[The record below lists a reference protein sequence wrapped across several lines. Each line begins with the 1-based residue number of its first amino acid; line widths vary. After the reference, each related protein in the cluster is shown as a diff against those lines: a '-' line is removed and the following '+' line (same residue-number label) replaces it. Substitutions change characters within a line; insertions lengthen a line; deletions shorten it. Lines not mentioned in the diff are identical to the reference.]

1 MLSIRITALSGPLDA
16 GVPRPSSIIDHKS
29 HPGYNRIYDMM
40 TAEEKKRLLLFLDI
54 AGDCLRDG
62 YKRPRGE
69 YRFADDEAP
78 PASGEPYLQGFP
90 EEADTLETVAGQ
102 VRLCTAC
109 PLSAARTQAV
119 PGEGVTR
126 PLVLV
131 VGEGPGADE
140 DLTGRPFVGKAGQL
154 LDRMLASI
162 GLFRDKNCFI
172 ANVVKCRPPDN
183 REPLPEEAAA
193 CLPFLSR
200 QISLLKPRVILSA
213 GRTATQTLLETAAS
227 LGSLRGRFTEYKGI
241 PLLPTYHPS
250 ALLRDESKKRP
261 AWEDLKVL
269 RAKLSDLDT
278 SYALESA
285 GDSP

>member
-1 MLSIRITALSGPLDA
+1 
-16 GVPRPSSIIDHKS
+16 
-29 HPGYNRIYDMM
+29 
-40 TAEEKKRLLLFLDI
+40 
-54 AGDCLRDG
+54 
-62 YKRPRGE
+62 
-69 YRFADDEAP
+69 
-78 PASGEPYLQGFP
+78 
-90 EEADTLETVAGQ
+90 
-102 VRLCTAC
+102 
-109 PLSAARTQAV
+109 
-119 PGEGVTR
+119 
-126 PLVLV
+126 
-131 VGEGPGADE
+131 
-140 DLTGRPFVGKAGQL
+140 
-154 LDRMLASI
+154 MLASI

-172 ANVVKCRPPDN
+172 ANVVKCRPPNN

-200 QISLLKPRVILSA
+200 QISLLKPRMILSA
-213 GRTATQTLLETAAS
+213 GRTAAQTLLETTAS

-278 SYALESA
+278 RYAPEAA

>member
-1 MLSIRITALSGPLDA
+1 
-16 GVPRPSSIIDHKS
+16 
-29 HPGYNRIYDMM
+29 M
-40 TAEEKKRLLLFLDI
+40 TAEEKKKLALFLDI
-54 AGDCLRDG
+54 TDDRLRDG
-62 YKRPRGE
+62 YKRFRE
-69 YRFADDEAP
+69 AYQFSDDAAPASSGDPEAP
-78 PASGEPYLQGFP
+78 YLNGFLA
-90 EEADTLETVAGQ
+90 EADTLETVAGLI
-102 VRLCTAC
+102 RLCTAC
-109 PLSAARTQAV
+109 SLHRDRSQAV
-119 PGEGVTR
+119 PGEGVSQ

-172 ANVVKCRPPDN
+172 ANVVKCRSPNN

-193 CLPFLSR
+193 CGPFLAR
-200 QISLLKPRVILSA
+200 QIAILKPRVILSA
-213 GRTATQTLLETAAS
+213 GRIAAQALLETAAS

-261 AWEDLKVL
+261 AWEDLKLL
-269 RAKLSDLDT
+269 RVKLSELDQT
-278 SYALESA
+278 YAGEAA
-285 GDSP
+285 GGTP

>member
-1 MLSIRITALSGPLDA
+1 
-16 GVPRPSSIIDHKS
+16 
-29 HPGYNRIYDMM
+29 MM
-40 TAEEKKRLLLFLDI
+40 TAEEKKKLAFFFDS
-54 AGDCLRDG
+54 AGDHLRDG

-69 YRFADDEAP
+69 YRFFADEAP
-78 PASGEPYLQGFP
+78 PPPSEPYLQGFP
-90 EEADTLETVAGQ
+90 KDADTLETVAGQ
-102 VRLCTAC
+102 VRLCTTC
-109 PLSAARTQAV
+109 PLHATRTQAV

-193 CLPFLSR
+193 CRSFLTR
-200 QISLLKPRVILSA
+200 QISILNPRVILSA
-213 GRTATQTLLETAAS
+213 GRTATQALLETEAS
-227 LGSLRGRFTEYKGI
+227 LGSLRGCFTEYKGI

-278 SYALESA
+278 TYALETS
-285 GDSP
+285 GGTP

>member
-1 MLSIRITALSGPLDA
+1 
-16 GVPRPSSIIDHKS
+16 
-29 HPGYNRIYDMM
+29 
-40 TAEEKKRLLLFLDI
+40 
-54 AGDCLRDG
+54 
-62 YKRPRGE
+62 
-69 YRFADDEAP
+69 
-78 PASGEPYLQGFP
+78 
-90 EEADTLETVAGQ
+90 
-102 VRLCTAC
+102 
-109 PLSAARTQAV
+109 
-119 PGEGVTR
+119 
-126 PLVLV
+126 
-131 VGEGPGADE
+131 PGADE

-172 ANVVKCRPPDN
+172 ANVVKCRPPNN

-200 QISLLKPRVILSA
+200 QISLLKPRMILSA
-213 GRTATQTLLETAAS
+213 GRTAAQTLLETTAS

-278 SYALESA
+278 RYAPEAA